1 MKNQESSK
9 KIVTKGVIVVASAI
23 VLLVTI
29 DLLNVLAFNGKP
41 MFLIN
46 ESDTKQSSILYD
58 IYDCNGKKVYKFK
71 GTKFNCPV
79 DENKKVITIT
89 DKSEG
94 TYCADAIEYYYKDYY
109 FTCIKSQYVIVTVNG
124 KEYTIK
130 EALNNGIVTMDE
142 LIAAGFKPLKKS
154 VTDDP
159 SEEPTTPTEPTKP
172 EEPTTPSEP
181 SNPTEPTKP
190 TTPTTPTE
198 PTTPT
203 TPTTPATPTTP
214 TKPSDDTN
222 KKKITITDTS
232 AGKNCAQA
240 IEYYY
245 KRYYFNCIK
254 SQYVIVT
261 VNGKRYNIKEALNNG
276 IVTMDELIEAGF
288 KPQTDAVDR

>member
-1 MKNQESSK
+1 MKGKESSK
-9 KIVTKGVIVVASAI
+9 KIVIRGVIVVVSAI
-23 VLLVTI
+23 ILLIAI

-41 MFLIN
+41 MFLISEN
-46 ESDTKQSSILYD
+46 DTKQSSLLYD
-58 IYDCNGKKVYKFK
+58 IYDCNGKRVYKFK

-79 DENKKVITIT
+79 EENKKVITIT

-94 TYCADAIEYYYKDYY
+94 QYCADAIEYYYKDYY
-109 FTCIKSQYVIVTVNG
+109 FTCIKSHNVIVTVNG

-142 LIAAGFKPLKKS
+142 LIEIGFKPLKKS

-159 SEEPTTPTEPTKP
+159 SDEPTTPTEPTKP
-172 EEPTTPSEP
+172 ENPTTPSEP
-181 SNPTEPTKP
+181 TKP
-190 TTPTTPTE
+190 SEPAKPVTPTTPE
-198 PTTPT
+198 
-203 TPTTPATPTTP
+203 
-214 TKPSDDTN
+214 KPSDNTN

-261 VNGKRYNIKEALNNG
+261 VNGKKYNIKEALNNG

>member
-1 MKNQESSK
+1 MKNKESSK
-9 KIVTKGVIVVASAI
+9 KVVIKGIIVVVSAI
-23 VLLVTI
+23 VLLAAV

-142 LIAAGFKPLKKS
+142 LIAVGFKPLKKS

-159 SEEPTTPTEPTKP
+159 SEEPTTPTEPSKP
-172 EEPTTPSEP
+172 EEPTTPTEP
-181 SNPTEPTKP
+181 SNPTL
-190 TTPTTPTE
+190 PTTPTE
-198 PTTPT
+198 PSKPEEPT
-203 TPTTPATPTTP
+203 TPATPATPTTP
-214 TKPSDDTN
+214 TKPSDGTN

>member
-9 KIVTKGVIVVASAI
+9 KIVIKGVIVVASAI

-46 ESDTKQSSILYD
+46 KSDTKQSSILYD

-181 SNPTEPTKP
+181 SNPTKPTKP

-198 PTTPT
+198 PAKPEEPT
-203 TPTTPATPTTP
+203 TPTTPTTP

>member
-1 MKNQESSK
+1 MKGKESSK
-9 KIVTKGVIVVASAI
+9 KIVIRGVIVVVSAI
-23 VLLVTI
+23 ILLIAI

-41 MFLIN
+41 MFLISEN
-46 ESDTKQSSILYD
+46 DTKQSSILYD
-58 IYDCNGKKVYKFK
+58 IYDCNGKRVYKFK

-79 DENKKVITIT
+79 EENKKVITIT

-94 TYCADAIEYYYKDYY
+94 QYCADAIEYYYKDYY

-142 LIAAGFKPLKKS
+142 LIEIGFKPLKKS

-159 SEEPTTPTEPTKP
+159 SDEPTTPTEPTKP
-172 EEPTTPSEP
+172 ENPTTPSEP
-181 SNPTEPTKP
+181 
-190 TTPTTPTE
+190 TTPSK
-198 PTTPT
+198 
-203 TPTTPATPTTP
+203 PATPTTP
-214 TKPSDDTN
+214 EKPSDNTN

-261 VNGKRYNIKEALNNG
+261 VNGKKYNIKEALNNG

>member
-1 MKNQESSK
+1 MKGKESSK
-9 KIVTKGVIVVASAI
+9 KIVIRGVIVVVSAI
-23 VLLVTI
+23 ILLIAI

-41 MFLIN
+41 MFLISEN
-46 ESDTKQSSILYD
+46 DTKQSSILYD
-58 IYDCNGKKVYKFK
+58 IYDCNGKRVYKFK

-79 DENKKVITIT
+79 EENKKVITIT

-94 TYCADAIEYYYKDYY
+94 QYCADAIEYYYKDYY

-142 LIAAGFKPLKKS
+142 LIEIGFKPLKKS

-159 SEEPTTPTEPTKP
+159 SDEPTTPTEPTKP
-172 EEPTTPSEP
+172 ENPTTPSEPTKPGEPTTPSEP
-181 SNPTEPTKP
+181 AKP
-190 TTPTTPTE
+190 VTPTTPE
-198 PTTPT
+198 
-203 TPTTPATPTTP
+203 
-214 TKPSDDTN
+214 KPSDNTN

-261 VNGKRYNIKEALNNG
+261 VNGKKYNIKEALNNG

>member
-1 MKNQESSK
+1 
-9 KIVTKGVIVVASAI
+9 
-23 VLLVTI
+23 
-29 DLLNVLAFNGKP
+29 
-41 MFLIN
+41 MFLISEN
-46 ESDTKQSSILYD
+46 DTKQSSILYD
-58 IYDCNGKKVYKFK
+58 IYDCNGKRVYKFK

-79 DENKKVITIT
+79 EENKKVITIT

-94 TYCADAIEYYYKDYY
+94 QYCADAIEYYYKDYY

-142 LIAAGFKPLKKS
+142 LIEIGFKPLKKS
-154 VTDDP
+154 VTDDQ
-159 SEEPTTPTEPTKP
+159 SDEPTTPTEPTKP
-172 EEPTTPSEP
+172 ENPTTPSEPTKPGEPTTPSEP
-181 SNPTEPTKP
+181 AKP
-190 TTPTTPTE
+190 VTPTTPE
-198 PTTPT
+198 
-203 TPTTPATPTTP
+203 
-214 TKPSDDTN
+214 KPSDNTN

-261 VNGKRYNIKEALNNG
+261 VNGKKYNIKEALNNG

>member
-1 MKNQESSK
+1 MKNKESSK
-9 KIVTKGVIVVASAI
+9 KVVIKGIIVVVSAI
-23 VLLVTI
+23 VLLAAV

-142 LIAAGFKPLKKS
+142 LIAVGFKPLKKS

-159 SEEPTTPTEPTKP
+159 SEEPTTPTEPSKP
-172 EEPTTPSEP
+172 EEPTTPTEP
-181 SNPTEPTKP
+181 SNPTL
-190 TTPTTPTE
+190 PTTPTE
-198 PTTPT
+198 PSKPEEPT
-203 TPTTPATPTTP
+203 TPATPATPTTP
-214 TKPSDDTN
+214 TKPSDGTN

-261 VNGKRYNIKEALNNG
+261 VNGKKYNIKEALNNG

>member
-1 MKNQESSK
+1 MKGKESSK
-9 KIVTKGVIVVASAI
+9 KIVIRGVIVVVSAI
-23 VLLVTI
+23 ILLIAI

-41 MFLIN
+41 MFLISEN
-46 ESDTKQSSILYD
+46 DTKQSSILYD
-58 IYDCNGKKVYKFK
+58 IYDCNGKRVYKFK
-71 GTKFNCPV
+71 GTKFNCPIE
-79 DENKKVITIT
+79 ENKKVITIT

-94 TYCADAIEYYYKDYY
+94 QYCADAIEYYYKDYY

-142 LIAAGFKPLKKS
+142 LIEIGFKPLKKS

-159 SEEPTTPTEPTKP
+159 SDEPTTPTEPTKPENPTTPSEPTKP

-181 SNPTEPTKP
+181 AKP
-190 TTPTTPTE
+190 VTPTTPE
-198 PTTPT
+198 
-203 TPTTPATPTTP
+203 
-214 TKPSDDTN
+214 KPSDNTN

-261 VNGKRYNIKEALNNG
+261 VNGKEYTIKEALNNG

>member
-1 MKNQESSK
+1 MKGKESSK
-9 KIVTKGVIVVASAI
+9 KIVIRGVIVVVSAI
-23 VLLVTI
+23 ILLIAI

-41 MFLIN
+41 MFLISEN
-46 ESDTKQSSILYD
+46 DTKQSSILYD
-58 IYDCNGKKVYKFK
+58 IYDCNGKRVYKFK

-79 DENKKVITIT
+79 EKNKKVITIT
-89 DKSEG
+89 DKSEEQ
-94 TYCADAIEYYYKDYY
+94 YCADAIEYYYKDYY

-142 LIAAGFKPLKKS
+142 LIEIGFKPLKKS

-159 SEEPTTPTEPTKP
+159 SDEPTTPTEPTKPENPTTPSEPTKP

-181 SNPTEPTKP
+181 AKP
-190 TTPTTPTE
+190 VTPTTPE
-198 PTTPT
+198 
-203 TPTTPATPTTP
+203 
-214 TKPSDDTN
+214 KPSDNTN

-261 VNGKRYNIKEALNNG
+261 VNGKKYNIKEALNNG
-276 IVTMDELIEAGF
+276 IVTMDELIEVGF

>member
-1 MKNQESSK
+1 MKGKESSK
-9 KIVTKGVIVVASAI
+9 KIVIRGVIVVVSAI
-23 VLLVTI
+23 ILLIAI

-41 MFLIN
+41 MFLISEN
-46 ESDTKQSSILYD
+46 DTKQSSILYD
-58 IYDCNGKKVYKFK
+58 IYDCNGKRVYKFK

-79 DENKKVITIT
+79 KENKKVITIT

-94 TYCADAIEYYYKDYY
+94 QYCADAIEYYYKDYY

-142 LIAAGFKPLKKS
+142 LIEIGFKPLKKS

-159 SEEPTTPTEPTKP
+159 SDEPTTPTEPTKP
-172 EEPTTPSEP
+172 ENPTTPSEP
-181 SNPTEPTKP
+181 TKP
-190 TTPTTPTE
+190 SEPAKPVTPTTPE
-198 PTTPT
+198 
-203 TPTTPATPTTP
+203 
-214 TKPSDDTN
+214 KPSDNTN

-261 VNGKRYNIKEALNNG
+261 VNGKKYNIKEALNNG

>member
-1 MKNQESSK
+1 MKGKESSK
-9 KIVTKGVIVVASAI
+9 KIVIRGVIVVVSAI
-23 VLLVTI
+23 ILLIAI

-41 MFLIN
+41 MFLISEN
-46 ESDTKQSSILYD
+46 DTKQSSILYD
-58 IYDCNGKKVYKFK
+58 IYDCNGKRVYKFK

-79 DENKKVITIT
+79 EENKKVITIT

-94 TYCADAIEYYYKDYY
+94 QYCADAIEYYYKDYY

-142 LIAAGFKPLKKS
+142 LIEIGFQPLKKS

-159 SEEPTTPTEPTKP
+159 SDEPTTPTEPTKP
-172 EEPTTPSEP
+172 ENPTTPSEPTKPGEPTTPSEP
-181 SNPTEPTKP
+181 AKP
-190 TTPTTPTE
+190 VTPTTPE
-198 PTTPT
+198 
-203 TPTTPATPTTP
+203 
-214 TKPSDDTN
+214 KPSDNTN

-261 VNGKRYNIKEALNNG
+261 VNGKKYNIKEALNNG

>member
-1 MKNQESSK
+1 MKGKESSK
-9 KIVTKGVIVVASAI
+9 KIVIRGVIVVVSAI
-23 VLLVTI
+23 ILLIAI

-41 MFLIN
+41 MFLISEN
-46 ESDTKQSSILYD
+46 DTKQSSILYD
-58 IYDCNGKKVYKFK
+58 IYDCNGKRVYKFK

-79 DENKKVITIT
+79 EENKKVITIT

-94 TYCADAIEYYYKDYY
+94 QYCADAIEYYYKDYY

-142 LIAAGFKPLKKS
+142 LIEIGFKPLKKS

-159 SEEPTTPTEPTKP
+159 SDEPTTPTEPTKP
-172 EEPTTPSEP
+172 ENPTTPSEPTKPGEPTTPSEP
-181 SNPTEPTKP
+181 AKP
-190 TTPTTPTE
+190 VTPTTPE
-198 PTTPT
+198 
-203 TPTTPATPTTP
+203 
-214 TKPSDDTN
+214 KPSDNIN

-261 VNGKRYNIKEALNNG
+261 VNGKKYNIKEALNNG

>member
-1 MKNQESSK
+1 MKGKESSK
-9 KIVTKGVIVVASAI
+9 KIVIRGVIVVVSAI
-23 VLLVTI
+23 ILLIAI

-41 MFLIN
+41 MFLISEN
-46 ESDTKQSSILYD
+46 DTKQSSILYD
-58 IYDCNGKKVYKFK
+58 IYDCNGKRVYKFK

-79 DENKKVITIT
+79 EENKKVITIT

-94 TYCADAIEYYYKDYY
+94 QYCADAIEYYYKDYY
-109 FTCIKSQYVIVTVNG
+109 FTCIKSHNVIVTVNG

-142 LIAAGFKPLKKS
+142 LIEIGFKPLKKS

-159 SEEPTTPTEPTKP
+159 SDEPTTPTEPTKP
-172 EEPTTPSEP
+172 ENPTTPSEP
-181 SNPTEPTKP
+181 TKP
-190 TTPTTPTE
+190 SEPAKPVTPTTPE
-198 PTTPT
+198 
-203 TPTTPATPTTP
+203 
-214 TKPSDDTN
+214 KPSDNTN

-261 VNGKRYNIKEALNNG
+261 VNGKKYNIKEALNNG

>member
-1 MKNQESSK
+1 MKGKESSK
-9 KIVTKGVIVVASAI
+9 KIVIRGVIVVVSAI
-23 VLLVTI
+23 ILLIAI

-41 MFLIN
+41 MFLISEN
-46 ESDTKQSSILYD
+46 DTKQSSILYD
-58 IYDCNGKKVYKFK
+58 IYDCNGKRVYKFK

-79 DENKKVITIT
+79 EENKKVITIT

-94 TYCADAIEYYYKDYY
+94 QYCADAIEYYYKDYY

-142 LIAAGFKPLKKS
+142 LIEIGFKPLKKS

-159 SEEPTTPTEPTKP
+159 SDEPTTPTEPTKP
-172 EEPTTPSEP
+172 ENPTTPSEP
-181 SNPTEPTKP
+181 TKP
-190 TTPTTPTE
+190 GDPTTPSEPAKPVTPTTPE
-198 PTTPT
+198 
-203 TPTTPATPTTP
+203 
-214 TKPSDDTN
+214 KPSDNTN

-261 VNGKRYNIKEALNNG
+261 VNGKKYNIKEALNNG

>member
-1 MKNQESSK
+1 MKGKESSK
-9 KIVTKGVIVVASAI
+9 KIVIRGVIVVVSAI
-23 VLLVTI
+23 ILLIAI

-46 ESDTKQSSILYD
+46 ENDTKQSSILYD
-58 IYDCNGKKVYKFK
+58 IYDCNGKRVYKFK

-79 DENKKVITIT
+79 EENKKVITIT

-94 TYCADAIEYYYKDYY
+94 QYCADAIEYYYKDYY

-142 LIAAGFKPLKKS
+142 LIEIGFKPLKKS

-159 SEEPTTPTEPTKP
+159 SDEPTTPTEPTKPENPTTPSEPTKP

-181 SNPTEPTKP
+181 AKP
-190 TTPTTPTE
+190 VTPTTPE
-198 PTTPT
+198 
-203 TPTTPATPTTP
+203 
-214 TKPSDDTN
+214 KPSDNIN

-261 VNGKRYNIKEALNNG
+261 VNGKKYNIKEALNNG
-276 IVTMDELIEAGF
+276 IVTMDELIEVGF

>member
-1 MKNQESSK
+1 MKGKESSK
-9 KIVTKGVIVVASAI
+9 KIVIRGVIVVVSAI
-23 VLLVTI
+23 ILLIAI

-41 MFLIN
+41 MFLISEN
-46 ESDTKQSSILYD
+46 DTKQSSILYD
-58 IYDCNGKKVYKFK
+58 IYDCNGKRVYKFK

-79 DENKKVITIT
+79 EENKKVITIT

-94 TYCADAIEYYYKDYY
+94 QYCADAIEYYYKDYY

-142 LIAAGFKPLKKS
+142 LIEIGFKPLKKS

-159 SEEPTTPTEPTKP
+159 SDEPTTPTEPNKPENPTTPSEPTKP
-172 EEPTTPSEP
+172 GEPTTPSEP
-181 SNPTEPTKP
+181 AKP
-190 TTPTTPTE
+190 VTPTTPE
-198 PTTPT
+198 
-203 TPTTPATPTTP
+203 
-214 TKPSDDTN
+214 KPSDNTN

-261 VNGKRYNIKEALNNG
+261 VNGKKYNIKEALNNG

>member
-1 MKNQESSK
+1 MKGKESSK
-9 KIVTKGVIVVASAI
+9 KIVIRGVIVVVSAI
-23 VLLVTI
+23 ILLIAI

-41 MFLIN
+41 MFLISEN
-46 ESDTKQSSILYD
+46 DTKQSSILYD
-58 IYDCNGKKVYKFK
+58 IYDCNGKRVYKFK

-79 DENKKVITIT
+79 EKNKKVITIT

-94 TYCADAIEYYYKDYY
+94 QYCADAIEYYYKDYY

-142 LIAAGFKPLKKS
+142 LIEIGFKPLKKS

-159 SEEPTTPTEPTKP
+159 SDEPTTPTEPTKPENPTTPSEPTKP

-181 SNPTEPTKP
+181 AKP
-190 TTPTTPTE
+190 VTPTTPE
-198 PTTPT
+198 
-203 TPTTPATPTTP
+203 
-214 TKPSDDTN
+214 KPSDNIN

-261 VNGKRYNIKEALNNG
+261 VNGKKYNIKEALNNG

>member
-9 KIVTKGVIVVASAI
+9 KVVIKGIIVVVSAI
-23 VLLVTI
+23 VLLVAV

-124 KEYTIK
+124 KK
-130 EALNNGIVTMDE
+130 
-142 LIAAGFKPLKKS
+142 
-154 VTDDP
+154 
-159 SEEPTTPTEPTKP
+159 
-172 EEPTTPSEP
+172 
-181 SNPTEPTKP
+181 
-190 TTPTTPTE
+190 
-198 PTTPT
+198 
-203 TPTTPATPTTP
+203 
-214 TKPSDDTN
+214 
-222 KKKITITDTS
+222 
-232 AGKNCAQA
+232 
-240 IEYYY
+240 
-245 KRYYFNCIK
+245 
-254 SQYVIVT
+254 
-261 VNGKRYNIKEALNNG
+261 YNIKEALNNG

>member
-1 MKNQESSK
+1 MKGKESSK
-9 KIVTKGVIVVASAI
+9 KIVIRGVIVVVSAI
-23 VLLVTI
+23 ILLIAI

-41 MFLIN
+41 MFLISEN
-46 ESDTKQSSILYD
+46 DTKQSSILYD
-58 IYDCNGKKVYKFK
+58 IYDCNGKRVYKFK
-71 GTKFNCPV
+71 GTKFNCTV
-79 DENKKVITIT
+79 EENKKVITIT

-94 TYCADAIEYYYKDYY
+94 QYCADAIEYYYKDYY

-142 LIAAGFKPLKKS
+142 LIEIGFKPLKKS

-159 SEEPTTPTEPTKP
+159 SDEPTTPTEPTKP
-172 EEPTTPSEP
+172 ENPTTPSEPTKPGEPTTPSEP
-181 SNPTEPTKP
+181 AKP
-190 TTPTTPTE
+190 VTPTTPE
-198 PTTPT
+198 
-203 TPTTPATPTTP
+203 
-214 TKPSDDTN
+214 KPSDNTN

-261 VNGKRYNIKEALNNG
+261 VNGKKYNIKEALNNG

>member
-1 MKNQESSK
+1 MKGKESSK
-9 KIVTKGVIVVASAI
+9 KIVIRGVIVVVSAI
-23 VLLVTI
+23 ILLIAI

-41 MFLIN
+41 MFLISEN
-46 ESDTKQSSILYD
+46 DTKQSSILYD
-58 IYDCNGKKVYKFK
+58 IYDCNGKRVYKFK

-79 DENKKVITIT
+79 KENKKVITIT

-94 TYCADAIEYYYKDYY
+94 QYCADAIEYYYKDYY

-142 LIAAGFKPLKKS
+142 LIEIGFKPLKKS

-159 SEEPTTPTEPTKP
+159 SDEPTTPTEPTKP
-172 EEPTTPSEP
+172 ENPTTPSEP
-181 SNPTEPTKP
+181 TKP
-190 TTPTTPTE
+190 SEPAKPVTPTTPE
-198 PTTPT
+198 
-203 TPTTPATPTTP
+203 
-214 TKPSDDTN
+214 KPSDNTN
-222 KKKITITDTS
+222 KKNITITDTS

-261 VNGKRYNIKEALNNG
+261 VNGKKYNIKEALNNN

>member
-1 MKNQESSK
+1 MKGKESSK
-9 KIVTKGVIVVASAI
+9 KIVIRGVIVVVSAI
-23 VLLVTI
+23 ILLIAI

-41 MFLIN
+41 MFLISEN
-46 ESDTKQSSILYD
+46 DTKQSSILYD
-58 IYDCNGKKVYKFK
+58 IYDCNGKRVYKFK
-71 GTKFNCPV
+71 GTKFNCPIE
-79 DENKKVITIT
+79 ENKKVITIT

-94 TYCADAIEYYYKDYY
+94 QYCADAIEYYYKDYY

-142 LIAAGFKPLKKS
+142 LIEIGFKPLKKS

-159 SEEPTTPTEPTKP
+159 SDEPTTPTEPTKPENPTTPSEPTKP

-181 SNPTEPTKP
+181 AKP
-190 TTPTTPTE
+190 VTPTTPE
-198 PTTPT
+198 
-203 TPTTPATPTTP
+203 
-214 TKPSDDTN
+214 KPSDNTN

-261 VNGKRYNIKEALNNG
+261 VNGKKYNIKEALNNG

>member
-1 MKNQESSK
+1 
-9 KIVTKGVIVVASAI
+9 
-23 VLLVTI
+23 
-29 DLLNVLAFNGKP
+29 
-41 MFLIN
+41 MFLISEN
-46 ESDTKQSSILYD
+46 DTKQSSILYD
-58 IYDCNGKKVYKFK
+58 IYDCNGKRVYKFK

-79 DENKKVITIT
+79 EENKKVITIT

-94 TYCADAIEYYYKDYY
+94 QYCADAIEYYYKDYY

-130 EALNNGIVTMDE
+130 EALNNCIVTMDE
-142 LIAAGFKPLKKS
+142 LIEIGFKPLKKS

-159 SEEPTTPTEPTKP
+159 SDEPTTPTEPTKP
-172 EEPTTPSEP
+172 ENPTTPSEPTKPGEPTTPSEP
-181 SNPTEPTKP
+181 AKP
-190 TTPTTPTE
+190 VTPTTPE
-198 PTTPT
+198 
-203 TPTTPATPTTP
+203 
-214 TKPSDDTN
+214 KPSDNTN

-261 VNGKRYNIKEALNNG
+261 VNGKKYNIKEALNNG

>member
-46 ESDTKQSSILYD
+46 KSDTKQSSILYD

-198 PTTPT
+198 PAKPEEPT
-203 TPTTPATPTTP
+203 TPTTPTTP

>member
-1 MKNQESSK
+1 MKNKESSK
-9 KIVTKGVIVVASAI
+9 KIIIRGVIVVASAI
-23 VLLVTI
+23 ILLIAI

-46 ESDTKQSSILYD
+46 ENDTKQSFILYD
-58 IYDCNGKKVYKFK
+58 IYNCNGKKIFKLK
-71 GTKFNCPV
+71 GTKFACLV

-94 TYCADAIEYYYKDYY
+94 QYCADAIEYYYKDYY
-109 FTCIKSQYVIVTVNG
+109 FTCIKSHNVIVTVNG

-142 LIAAGFKPLKKS
+142 LIEVGFKPLKKS
-154 VTDDP
+154 VTDNP
-159 SEEPTTPTEPTKP
+159 SDEPNKPGKPTTPTEPTKP
-172 EEPTTPSEP
+172 EEPTTP
-181 SNPTEPTKP
+181 
-190 TTPTTPTE
+190 TTPAK
-198 PTTPT
+198 
-203 TPTTPATPTTP
+203 PATPTIP
-214 TKPSDDTN
+214 EKPSDNTN

-261 VNGKRYNIKEALNNG
+261 VNGKKYNIKEALNNN

>member
-1 MKNQESSK
+1 MKGKESSK
-9 KIVTKGVIVVASAI
+9 KIVIRGVIVVVSAI
-23 VLLVTI
+23 ILLIAI

-41 MFLIN
+41 MFLISEN
-46 ESDTKQSSILYD
+46 DTKQSSILYD
-58 IYDCNGKKVYKFK
+58 IYDCNGKRVYKFK

-79 DENKKVITIT
+79 EENKKVITIT
-89 DKSEG
+89 DKSKG
-94 TYCADAIEYYYKDYY
+94 QYCADAIEYYYKDYY
-109 FTCIKSQYVIVTVNG
+109 FTCIKSQYVIVTING

-142 LIAAGFKPLKKS
+142 LIEIGFKPLKKS

-159 SEEPTTPTEPTKP
+159 SDEPTTPTEPTKP
-172 EEPTTPSEP
+172 ENPTTPSEPTKPGEPTTPSEP
-181 SNPTEPTKP
+181 AKP
-190 TTPTTPTE
+190 VTPTTPE
-198 PTTPT
+198 
-203 TPTTPATPTTP
+203 
-214 TKPSDDTN
+214 KPSDNTN

-261 VNGKRYNIKEALNNG
+261 VNGKKYNIKEALNNG

>member
-9 KIVTKGVIVVASAI
+9 KVVIKGIIVVVSAI
-23 VLLVTI
+23 VLLVAV

-142 LIAAGFKPLKKS
+142 LIAVGFKPLKKS

-159 SEEPTTPTEPTKP
+159 SEEPTTPTEPSKP
-172 EEPTTPSEP
+172 EEPTTPTEP
-181 SNPTEPTKP
+181 SNPTL
-190 TTPTTPTE
+190 PTTPTE
-198 PTTPT
+198 PSKPEEPT
-203 TPTTPATPTTP
+203 TPATPATPTTP

-261 VNGKRYNIKEALNNG
+261 VNGKKYNIKEALNNG

>member
-1 MKNQESSK
+1 MKGKESSK
-9 KIVTKGVIVVASAI
+9 KIVIRGVIVVVSAI
-23 VLLVTI
+23 ILLIAI

-41 MFLIN
+41 MFLISEN
-46 ESDTKQSSILYD
+46 DTKQSSILYD
-58 IYDCNGKKVYKFK
+58 IYDCNGKRVYKFK

-79 DENKKVITIT
+79 EENKKVITIT

-94 TYCADAIEYYYKDYY
+94 QYCADAIEYYYKDYY

-142 LIAAGFKPLKKS
+142 LIEIGFKPLKKS

-159 SEEPTTPTEPTKP
+159 SDEPTTPTEPTKP
-172 EEPTTPSEP
+172 ENPTTPSEP
-181 SNPTEPTKP
+181 TKP
-190 TTPTTPTE
+190 SEPAKPVTPTTPE
-198 PTTPT
+198 
-203 TPTTPATPTTP
+203 
-214 TKPSDDTN
+214 KPSDNTN

-261 VNGKRYNIKEALNNG
+261 VNGKKYNIKEALNNG

>member
-1 MKNQESSK
+1 MKNKESSK
-9 KIVTKGVIVVASAI
+9 KIIIRGVIVVASAI
-23 VLLVTI
+23 ILLIAI

-46 ESDTKQSSILYD
+46 ENDTKQSFILYD
-58 IYDCNGKKVYKFK
+58 IYNCNGKKIFKLK
-71 GTKFNCPV
+71 GTKFACPV

-94 TYCADAIEYYYKDYY
+94 QYCADAIEYYYKDYY
-109 FTCIKSQYVIVTVNG
+109 FTCIKSHNVIVTVNG

-142 LIAAGFKPLKKS
+142 LIEVGFKPLKKS

-159 SEEPTTPTEPTKP
+159 SDEPNKPGKPTTPTEPTKP
-172 EEPTTPSEP
+172 EEPTTP
-181 SNPTEPTKP
+181 
-190 TTPTTPTE
+190 TTPAK
-198 PTTPT
+198 
-203 TPTTPATPTTP
+203 PATPTIP
-214 TKPSDDTN
+214 EKPSDNTN

-261 VNGKRYNIKEALNNG
+261 VNGKKYNIKEALNNN

>member
-1 MKNQESSK
+1 MKGKESSK
-9 KIVTKGVIVVASAI
+9 KIVIRGVIVVVSAI
-23 VLLVTI
+23 ILLIAI

-41 MFLIN
+41 MFLISEN
-46 ESDTKQSSILYD
+46 DTKQSSILYD
-58 IYDCNGKKVYKFK
+58 IYDCNGKRVYKFK

-79 DENKKVITIT
+79 EENKKVITIT

-94 TYCADAIEYYYKDYY
+94 QYCADAIEYYYKDYY
-109 FTCIKSQYVIVTVNG
+109 FTCIKSQYVIVSVNG

-142 LIAAGFKPLKKS
+142 LIEIGFKPLKKS

-159 SEEPTTPTEPTKP
+159 SDEPTTPTEPTKP
-172 EEPTTPSEP
+172 ENPTTPSEP
-181 SNPTEPTKP
+181 TKP
-190 TTPTTPTE
+190 SEPAKPVTPTTPE
-198 PTTPT
+198 
-203 TPTTPATPTTP
+203 
-214 TKPSDDTN
+214 KPSDNTN

-261 VNGKRYNIKEALNNG
+261 VNGKKYNIKEALNNG